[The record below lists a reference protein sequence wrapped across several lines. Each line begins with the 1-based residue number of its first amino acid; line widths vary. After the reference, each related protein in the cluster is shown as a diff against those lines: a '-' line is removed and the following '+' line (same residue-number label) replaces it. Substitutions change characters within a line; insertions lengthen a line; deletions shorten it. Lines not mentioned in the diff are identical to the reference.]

1 MSFSDLSLKPESFVK
16 YQVDNLRSVCEQFQI
31 ILEGFTG
38 LAKGLTRIKSR
49 SERDDTGEGSRK
61 AGSQKQ

>member
-1 MSFSDLSLKPESFVK
+1 MSFSDLSLKPKSSVE

-49 SERDDTGEGSRK
+49 SERDDTGRGSPQGRP
-61 AGSQKQ
+61 QKQ